1 MEMAPNDSVSNYA
14 SDHRS
19 TVALGSRSHK
29 GHVKSSIG
37 GGVEW
42 KWSEWKWWTFGKR
55 AGVIATMH

>member
-37 GGVEW
+37 SGMEW
-42 KWSEWKWWTFGKR
+42 KWNEWKW
-55 AGVIATMH
+55 